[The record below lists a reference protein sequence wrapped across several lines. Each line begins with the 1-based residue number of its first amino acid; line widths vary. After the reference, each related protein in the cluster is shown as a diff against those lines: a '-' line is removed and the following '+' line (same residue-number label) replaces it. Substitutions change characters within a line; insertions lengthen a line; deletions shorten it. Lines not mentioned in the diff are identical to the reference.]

1 VSQCSQAFNY
11 PRIQI
16 ISAPSISKFTYKY
29 NRFHVGSVHV
39 GSDHVG
45 SALQVNKNIKK
56 FWSAH
61 LIEPQW
67 PMFYLYT
74 RITNR
79 EDLQWLFDVQAT
91 IQY

>member
-1 VSQCSQAFNY
+1 
-11 PRIQI
+11 
-16 ISAPSISKFTYKY
+16 
-29 NRFHVGSVHV
+29 
-39 GSDHVG
+39 
-45 SALQVNKNIKK
+45 LQVNKNIKK